1 MTEAR
6 KIKIKNR
13 LGDLMRQPGGR
24 SVQEALQGAQK
35 RMDKISDQVRSGL
48 DQSIARMDA
57 VAGRLTSVPDD
68 AALTEIYRAAND
80 MIAVAALVGFKSIDT
95 VAHGLCDLI
104 DVFRAE
110 SLWSEQAIRV
120 HVDAVLLLRSLP
132 KADEAGQGQVLAGL
146 EQIWSRFGVRQ
157 AAEPAAKS

>member
-1 MTEAR
+1 
-6 KIKIKNR
+6 
-13 LGDLMRQPGGR
+13 
-24 SVQEALQGAQK
+24 
-35 RMDKISDQVRSGL
+35 
-48 DQSIARMDA
+48 
-57 VAGRLTSVPDD
+57 
-68 AALTEIYRAAND
+68 
-80 MIAVAALVGFKSIDT
+80 MITVAALVGFKSIDT

-110 SLWSEQAIRV
+110 RLWSEQAIRV

-132 KADEAGQGQVLAGL
+132 KADEAGQSQVLAGL